1 MGQRQEGHKRDDCG
15 LNFILNVIAPSE
27 LLKDFKQGNCMI
39 FSTFETVILGTN
51 YKETK
56 TVVGDHVGIMLN
68 EMILLYVKS

>member
-1 MGQRQEGHKRDDCG
+1 M
-15 LNFILNVIAPSE
+15 IAPSE
-27 LLKDFKQGNCMI
+27 LLKGFKQGNCMI